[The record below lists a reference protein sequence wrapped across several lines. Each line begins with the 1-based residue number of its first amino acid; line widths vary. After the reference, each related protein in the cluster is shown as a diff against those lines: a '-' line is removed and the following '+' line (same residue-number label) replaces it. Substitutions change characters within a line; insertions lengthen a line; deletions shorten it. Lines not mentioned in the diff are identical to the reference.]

1 MSQEFGAIDFENE
14 VVVHDADFSALHELD
29 FALCPLR
36 LYANADH
43 IPRFYL
49 SSGGEV
55 ADEERHTFH
64 VGRTFRWWVESLADK
79 SGSAVLPLELLGIV
93 P

>member
-29 FALCPLR
+29 LALRPLR
-36 LYANADH
+36 LYADADH
-43 IPRFYL
+43 IARFYL

-64 VGRTFRWWVESLADK
+64 VGHALRWRVESLADK
-79 SGSAVLPLELLGIV
+79 SGAAVLPLELLGVV